1 MASRWAVR
9 FAVTGDLRFCSHK
22 DMMRAI
28 ERTAVRAG
36 LDLHYSQGFNPHA
49 VMSLPCPRPVGVAS
63 DGDILVLA
71 LNEPCVETPSSLAAK
86 LTGSAPRGMR
96 FDRAQPL
103 PTARAPQVRTVHY
116 RLWLSPARAAAAAAR
131 IDELSRADVWPVTRE
146 EKDTTEHPGRPKS
159 ARTIDLKPLVADLA
173 AAPDGLVFV
182 LGAGGGAS
190 ARPAEL
196 LHLVGMDAHE
206 LSRLQRTAVETD
218 LPPAP

>member
-1 MASRWAVR
+1 VR
-9 FAVTGDLRFCSHK
+9 FAVKGDLRFCSHK
-22 DMMRAI
+22 DMMRAV

-49 VMSLPCPRPVGVAS
+49 VMSLTCPRPVGVAT
-63 DGDILVLA
+63 DDDILVLA
-71 LNEPCVETPSSLAAK
+71 LNEPSEETPASLAGK
-86 LTGSAPRGMR
+86 LSAAAPRGMR
-96 FDRAQPL
+96 FERAQKL
-103 PTARAPQVRTVHY
+103 PTTRAPQVQSVRYV
-116 RLWLSPARAAAAAAR
+116 LPLSPERAARAAER
-131 IDELSRADVWPVTRE
+131 IEQLRRSDAWCVTRE
-146 EKDTTEHPGRPKS
+146 EKDTTEHPGRPKA

-182 LGAGGGAS
+182 LGVGGGAS

-196 LHLVGMDAHE
+196 LQLVGLGAHE